1 MDRKGFTLLE
11 LLLVVAILGVL
22 LGLILMVPRPRKEKG
37 QPGGGPKL
45 RKKRDH
51 QPRGPARP
59 QDRGPAHLP
68 QGTLRVTSDC
78 MTGFGARPAAVT
90 GCTVEWQGLDPK
102 ITLTLKGA
110 THSTVIYEG
119 ATGLL
124 STLP

>member
-1 MDRKGFTLLE
+1 
-11 LLLVVAILGVL
+11 
-22 LGLILMVPRPRKEKG
+22 
-37 QPGGGPKL
+37 
-45 RKKRDH
+45 
-51 QPRGPARP
+51 
-59 QDRGPAHLP
+59 
-68 QGTLRVTSDC
+68 

-119 ATGLL
+119 ATGTL